1 MITAQSDEDIISISS
16 EAFGLLVL
24 ENHWDGWIEVYENVV
39 EELVLEEVLNTRDY
53 ISKHSQN
60 TQEEG

>member
-1 MITAQSDEDIISISS
+1 MLTATNDEDLISISS
-16 EAFGLLVL
+16 EAFELLVL
-24 ENHWDGWIEVYENVV
+24 ENHWDRWMEVYENVV
-39 EELVLEEVLNTRDY
+39 EELVLEEVLNTRDC